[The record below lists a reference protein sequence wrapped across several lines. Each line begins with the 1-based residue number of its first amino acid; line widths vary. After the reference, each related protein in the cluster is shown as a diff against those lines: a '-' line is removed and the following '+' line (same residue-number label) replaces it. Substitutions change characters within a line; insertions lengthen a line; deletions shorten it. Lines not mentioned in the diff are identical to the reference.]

1 MLHKYKPDAQA
12 REYFQGVPDPSLA
25 RRACIEPLREP
36 KLASLS
42 SHIMKQFLLIFS
54 LLFACQATL
63 LAEQPSGLSLRHLT
77 VEHLQNPNQLDQP
90 KPRFSWKLQ
99 SDDDAMRGVV
109 QQSYHVIVAST
120 PKRLTEDK
128 ADLWNSGV
136 VQSEQ
141 SVLIPYQGKPLKSR
155 QACYWKVRVTD
166 SHGRQSPWSETAN
179 WRMSLLDPHD
189 WSGSKWIGL
198 KEDTRDSELAS
209 RLHLKSKEDSRSHPS
224 PLLRKDVSLE
234 KEIRSAMAYVSGVGY
249 ADFFINGTKVGDSV
263 LDPGQT
269 NYEKHTLYV
278 VHDVTESLKKD
289 DNALGFWLGNG
300 FYGQNMAFNKKF
312 VYGQPSVRAKLF
324 IEYTDGTAEEI
335 VTDETW
341 KATVSPT
348 VFDNVYWG
356 ESYDARLELDDWSQ
370 PGLDVSNWQSAIEVD
385 SPCPDDRLRP
395 QLLPPIKEV
404 ERIAPVSIK
413 QVAPKTWL
421 FDFGKNIAGW
431 VEMEMSQNA
440 GDVIKVL
447 PAEVLDKVSGRADQR
462 TYGGAPGRPYEVI
475 YVCKG
480 SKKETWSPRFTYA
493 GFQYVEISGLDN
505 PPTKESIT
513 AVFVRSAVQRTGSFE
528 CSNDMLNRQY
538 AASLLSLEGN
548 WHSLPEDCPHREK
561 CGWLG
566 DAHATA
572 DLSLFNYDMNTFYMK
587 YIRDI
592 EDSRRK
598 DGRLRRVRPKSAGVP
613 TMVAPGRR
621 ANRIANI
628 DWGVAYLI
636 LPWKLY
642 VHTGDVEAFRS
653 RFSHVKD
660 FLAYYRTYKN
670 KQGVIDNGLGDWCPP
685 RWDRKNAPEF
695 MECDPYVSGTA
706 FYFQALH
713 IASQMAQ
720 ILGDEEYGR
729 QCLAEADEIKLAF
742 EKVYL
747 KPLKDSELMHYG
759 SQTATVMALK
769 FGLASEDDVDDLL
782 KALLFD
788 INKLHEGHHA
798 CGIHGQRHL
807 YTVLADAGQDELVYK
822 MLTDTTFPS
831 PGYVLS
837 CGLSTWPERRWDW
850 KNERFYRNSF
860 NHPMNGGFTAF
871 MHESIG
877 GINPRASTPGYK
889 HFQLKPHLTKQL
901 DWAKASVDSPY
912 GNISSEWKNDAD
924 VFHWKVEIPANT
936 TATVFIPY
944 SRGAQ
949 LWEDGRKLDAA
960 SDHEDSSGQN
970 WLPREVGSGS
980 YHFEVRRQH
989 ESK

>member
-1 MLHKYKPDAQA
+1 MGFIQRQLTLIQQLVFIFALVLA
-12 REYFQGVPDPSLA
+12 GGVS
-25 RRACIEPLREP
+25 
-36 KLASLS
+36 
-42 SHIMKQFLLIFS
+42 FGN
-54 LLFACQATL
+54 
-63 LAEQPSGLSLRHLT
+63 QPGALSLHQLT
-77 VEHLQNPNQLDQP
+77 AEHLHNPIQLDNATP
-90 KPRFSWKLQ
+90 WLSWKIQ
-99 SDDDAMRGVV
+99 AGDSAMRNVV
-109 QQSYHVIVAST
+109 QQSYHLIAASS
-120 PKRLTEDK
+120 PERLTDDK
-128 ADLWNSGV
+128 ADLWNSGI
-136 VQSEQ
+136 VQSAQ
-141 SVLIPYQGKPLKSR
+141 SVLILYAGRPLKSR
-155 QACYWKVRVTD
+155 QTCYWKVRVTD
-166 SHGRQSPWSETAN
+166 NQGRQSPWSETAT
-179 WRMSLLDPHD
+179 WRMSLLNPRD

-198 KEDTRDSELAS
+198 KEDTRESELVS
-209 RLHLKSKEDSRSHPS
+209 RQHLKLKEDSRSHPS
-224 PLLRKDVSLE
+224 PLLRKEVSLE
-234 KEIRSAMAYVSGVGY
+234 KDVRGAMAYVSGVGY
-249 ADFFINGTKVGDSV
+249 ADFFINGMQVGDAV

-269 NYEKHTLYV
+269 NYGKHTLYV
-278 VHDVTESLKKD
+278 VHDVTSALKKG

-312 VYGQPSVRAKLF
+312 VYGQPTVRAKLF
-324 IEYTDGTAEEI
+324 VEYTDGTAEEI

-356 ESYDARLELDDWSQ
+356 ESYDARLEIDDWSQ
-370 PGLDVSNWQSAIEVD
+370 PGIDVSNWQSAIEVN

-404 ERIAPVSIK
+404 ERIAPVSIT

-431 VEMEMSQNA
+431 VEMEINQKA

-447 PAEVLDKVSGRADQR
+447 PAEVLDKVSKRADQR

-480 SKKETWSPRFTYA
+480 SKQETWSPRFTYA
-493 GFQYVEISGLDN
+493 GFQYVEISGLDD

-513 AVFVRSAVQRTGSFE
+513 AVFVRSAVERTGYFE

-587 YIRDI
+587 YLRDI

-598 DGRLRRVRPKSAGVP
+598 DGRLKRVRPKSAGVP

-636 LPWKLY
+636 LPWQLY

-660 FLAYYRTYKN
+660 FLAYYRTFKN

-695 MECDPYVSGTA
+695 MECHPYVSGTA
-706 FYFQALH
+706 FYFQALQ
-713 IASQMAQ
+713 IASQMAL
-720 ILGDEEYGR
+720 ILGDEEYSR
-729 QCLAEADEIKLAF
+729 QCHAEAEETKAAF
-742 EKVYL
+742 EQVYL
-747 KPLKDSELMHYG
+747 KPINDSNLKHYG

-769 FGLASEDDVDDLL
+769 LGMIPEDEADDLV

-788 INKLHEGHHA
+788 INTSHEGHHA
-798 CGIHGQRHL
+798 CGIHGLRHL
-807 YTVLADAGQDELVYK
+807 YTVLADHGQDELVYK

-831 PGYVLS
+831 PGYVMS
-837 CGLSTWPERRWDW
+837 CGLSTWPERRWEW
-850 KNERFYRNSF
+850 KKERFYRNSF
-860 NHPMNGGFTAF
+860 NHPMNGGFAAF

-889 HFQLKPHLTKQL
+889 YFQLKPHLTNQL
-901 DWAKASVDSPY
+901 QWAKASVESPY
-912 GNISSEWKNDAD
+912 GTIKSEWKTDDD
-924 VFHWKVEIPANT
+924 VFRWKVEIPVNT
-936 TATVFIPY
+936 TATVFVPY
-944 SRGAQ
+944 STRAQ
-949 LWEDGRKLDAA
+949 LWESNRKLNAASLYEDPSGRKWFE
-960 SDHEDSSGQN
+960 STI
-970 WLPREVGSGS
+970 GSGI
-980 YHFEVRRQH
+980 YHFEVRQQL